1 MITFLLIF
9 SLYWVFSFGVLFTD
23 YILYNQDEPG
33 FNIVSIIFGFIILLI
48 GGGFLFP
55 YFLGVLIVK
64 LSKFLDNNEDRKL

>member
-33 FNIVSIIFGFIILLI
+33 FTIGHIILGFIILLLA
-48 GGGFLFP
+48 GGFLFP
-55 YFLGVLIVK
+55 YFLGILIVK
-64 LSKFLDNNEDRKL
+64 LSKFLDNNKDRKL